1 MYIRYWSLE
10 SWIHQAHATGELEQA
25 SLAGGLDLVDGPGRG
40 QADLV
45 QLPGRD
51 HLVDGPGLGQAELG
65 PLAGQGC
72 LVEGVQ
78 PGGGVEKGRHPDDGL
93 HLVPLAGRV
102 LV

>member
-10 SWIHQAHATGELEQA
+10 SRTRQAHATGGLEQA

-78 PGGGVEKGRHPDDGL
+78 PGGGVEKGRHPADGL